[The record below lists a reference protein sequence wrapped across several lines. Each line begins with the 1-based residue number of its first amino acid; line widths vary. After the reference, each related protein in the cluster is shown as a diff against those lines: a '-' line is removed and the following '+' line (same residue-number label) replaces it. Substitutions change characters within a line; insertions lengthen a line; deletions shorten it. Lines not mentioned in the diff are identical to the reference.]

1 MQSASLMDAF
11 AMPTLQAVLG
21 LVDWAP
27 DVTHGGTPVVWRD
40 PAALD
45 RTAQSE
51 KLPALGHA
59 MVHGAAD
66 QLAVEGE
73 GPAIPRT
80 LQAKVFEPFFTGK
93 APGQGTRLGRAMCD
107 GIVNDHGGQL
117 ELVSPQGAGAVFRVS
132 LRIGIAP

>member
-27 DVTHGGTPVVWRD
+27 DVTHGGTPLVWRD

-66 QLAVEGE
+66 QLAVEDE

-80 LQAKVFEPFFTGK
+80 LQAKVFEPFFTTKLAGK
-93 APGQGTRLGRAMCD
+93 GTGLGLSVVYS
-107 GIVNDHGGQL
+107 IVNGWGGGL
-117 ELVSPQGAGAVFRVS
+117 KMESEVDKGTTAMIYIPVVAAS
-132 LRIGIAP
+132 